1 MNGIALG
8 LAGCSVIMR
17 ERLKLRGSPLKKMT
31 SHPATGWRE
40 IAQAVLKAEAQ
51 ALATAAAR
59 LDHNLTKTVELLLA
73 HDGKV
78 VVSGIGKSGHIGQK
92 IAATLASTGTPAV
105 FLHAA
110 EAVHGDLGIYT
121 PGDPSILISKSGST
135 AELLRLIPVL
145 RQFQSPLIV
154 IVGNLNSPMA
164 QQADV
169 VLDARVEK
177 EADPLN
183 LAPTCSTTVAL
194 ALGDALAVALMLAR
208 RFTDQD
214 FARYHPA
221 GQLGRALWLKVADVM
236 HQPEAVAWVKP
247 DMPLRQVII
256 AMSQRPLGAACVVDD
271 AFQLLGIIT
280 DGDLRRALLTHE
292 DIRLLQAAGCMTRQ
306 PTTIT
311 PEASLKEAARLM
323 EDRPSQISVLP
334 VVDSRSQRC
343 LGLIRIH
350 DIYQP
355 ELI

>member
-1 MNGIALG
+1 VKVAD
-8 LAGCSVIMR
+8 
-17 ERLKLRGSPLKKMT
+17 SPGKKII
-31 SHPATGWRE
+31 SAPPGKDWQK
-40 IAQAVLKAEAQ
+40 IAQEVLAAEAQ
-51 ALATAAAR
+51 ALTAVAAR
-59 LDHNLTKTVELLLA
+59 LDQNLTKAVELLLQPE
-73 HDGKV
+73 GKA
-78 VVSGIGKSGHIGQK
+78 VVSGIGKSGHIAQK

-121 PGDPSILISKSGST
+121 PGDPSILVSKSGST

-145 RQFQSPLIV
+145 RQFQSPLIA
-154 IVGNLNSPMA
+154 ILGNLNSPMA
-164 QQADV
+164 RQADV

-183 LAPTCSTTVAL
+183 LAPTCSTTAAL
-194 ALGDALAVALMLAR
+194 ALGDALAVVLMMAR

-221 GQLGRALWLKVADVM
+221 GQLGRNLWLKVAEVM
-236 HQPEAVAWVKP
+236 HQNDAVAWVQP
-247 DMPLRQVII
+247 ETPLRQVII
-256 AMSQRPLGAACVVDD
+256 AMSQRPLGAACVVDED
-271 AFQLLGIIT
+271 LRLLGIIT
-280 DGDLRRALLTHE
+280 DGDLRRTLLTHE
-292 DIRLLQAAGCMTRQ
+292 DIRRLHASDCMTRQ
-306 PTTIT
+306 PTTIS
-311 PEASLKEAARLM
+311 PEASLRQATRIM

-334 VVDSRSQRC
+334 VVDSLTRRC

>member
-1 MNGIALG
+1 MNQSTL
-8 LAGCSVIMR
+8 
-17 ERLKLRGSPLKKMT
+17 T
-31 SHPATGWRE
+31 QDWRE
-40 IAQAVLKAEAQ
+40 IAQAVLNLEAQ
-51 ALATAAAR
+51 ALAVVADR
-59 LDHNLTKTVELLLA
+59 LDHNLTKAVELLLA

-145 RQFQSPLIV
+145 RQFRSPLIA
-154 IVGNLNSPMA
+154 IVGNLNSSMA
-164 QQADV
+164 KQADV
-169 VLDARVEK
+169 VLDARVDR

-183 LAPTCSTTVAL
+183 LAPTCSTIAAL
-194 ALGDALAVALMLAR
+194 GLGDALAVALMLAR

-221 GQLGRALWLKVADVM
+221 GQLGRNLWLKVADVM
-236 HQPEAVAWVKP
+236 HENDAVAWVRP
-247 DMPLRQVII
+247 DTPLRQVII
-256 AMSQRPLGAACVVDD
+256 AMSQRPLGAACVVGEDL
-271 AFQLLGIIT
+271 QLLGIIT
-280 DGDLRRALLTHE
+280 DGDLRRALLAHE
-292 DIRLLQAAGCMTRQ
+292 DIRLLHASDCMMRQ
-306 PTTIT
+306 PITIT
-311 PEASLKEAARLM
+311 PEASLRDATRLM

-334 VVDSRSQRC
+334 VVDSHSQRC

-355 ELI
+355 ELM

>member
-1 MNGIALG
+1 MKTITSNGNPSNL
-8 LAGCSVIMR
+8 
-17 ERLKLRGSPLKKMT
+17 T
-31 SHPATGWRE
+31 QNWRE

-51 ALATAAAR
+51 ALTAVAAR
-59 LDHNLTKTVELLLA
+59 LDDNLTKAVELLLA
-73 HDGKV
+73 HKGKV
-78 VVSGIGKSGHIGQK
+78 VVSGIGKSGHVGQK

-135 AELLRLIPVL
+135 AELLRLIPIL
-145 RQFQSPLIV
+145 RQFRSRLIA
-154 IVGNLNSPMA
+154 IVGNLNAPIA
-164 QQADV
+164 KQADV
-169 VLDARVEK
+169 ILDAQVER

-194 ALGDALAVALMLAR
+194 GLGDALAIALMMAR

-221 GQLGRALWLKVADVM
+221 GQLGRTLWLKVADVM
-236 HQPEAVAWVKP
+236 HQNDAVAWVKP
-247 DMPLRQVII
+247 ETPLRQVII
-256 AMSQRPLGAACVVDD
+256 TMSQRPLGAACVVQED
-271 AFQLLGIIT
+271 FRLLGLIT
-280 DGDLRRALLTHE
+280 DGDVRRVLLTHE
-292 DIRLLQAAGCMTRQ
+292 DIRHLQAADCMTRR
-306 PTTIT
+306 PTTIS
-311 PEASLKEAARLM
+311 PEASLREATRLM

-334 VVDSRSQRC
+334 VVDSQTQRC

>member
-1 MNGIALG
+1 M
-8 LAGCSVIMR
+8 S
-17 ERLKLRGSPLKKMT
+17 KKFPKN
-31 SHPATGWRE
+31 SPATAWRE
-40 IAQAVLKAEAQ
+40 IARAVLENEAA
-51 ALATAAAR
+51 ALTAVAAR
-59 LDHNLTKTVELLLA
+59 LDHHWDNAVELLLS
-73 HDGKV
+73 HQGKV
-78 VVSGIGKSGHIGQK
+78 VVSGIGKSGHVGQK

-135 AELLRLIPVL
+135 AELLRLIPIL
-145 RQFQSPLIV
+145 RQFRSPLIA

-164 QQADV
+164 KKADV
-169 VLDARVEK
+169 VLDAQVDR

-194 ALGDALAVALMLAR
+194 ALGDALAVALMQAR

-221 GQLGRALWLKVADVM
+221 GQLGRNLWLKVADVM
-236 HQPEAVAWVKP
+236 HQDEAVAWVTP
-247 DMPLRQVII
+247 ETPLRQVII
-256 AMSQRPLGAACVVDD
+256 AMSQRPLGAACVVDKD
-271 AFQLLGIIT
+271 HLLLGIVT

-292 DIRLLQAAGCMTRQ
+292 DIRGLNAAECMTRQ
-306 PTTIT
+306 PITISSQ
-311 PEASLKEAARLM
+311 ASLKEATRLM

-334 VVDSRSQRC
+334 VVDPQNQRC
-343 LGLIRIH
+343 LGVIRIH